1 MEKNLLMGKAQGA
14 IDYDTDNNLE
24 WTLISYPPVGKV
36 VVTPSYS

>member
-1 MEKNLLMGKAQGA
+1 MGKAQGA